1 MDYILKIKYDGVLR
15 RVSVQSR
22 PDAGGPDLTY
32 CKLESKIR
40 EIFQL
45 PSSLKFSVTYVDR
58 DKDEVT
64 IGEDEDIE
72 YALVKEGLNPL
83 RLDVAP
89 KTKSNSNQSTEHNES
104 KQKMHVDEDGFEGM
118 DKHIQSQEAHSLNAP
133 HIFSRRKAAN
143 TSSDSCDQEKVESDE
158 KTELEA
164 KDVPLQFAPAAS
176 FINFSSSYDLNP
188 FNDQTSSLRS
198 ISSSSFDTA
207 NNWSPFNDQ
216 TSFLKSSSLSRFSTT
231 GFADKSKQDEAYV
244 LPDNLKNEALTSI
257 FSLNSANSEGKL
269 DENLAVPVSI
279 SKLAPSAEVRM
290 PCSSLIHDGVR
301 CDMCNMFPI
310 VGSRF
315 KSNRK
320 YDYDLCGN
328 CYKNTWKKDE
338 YFQVNSKSETNIVS
352 PLASFKYSSPQAG
365 FQYSRGNTI
374 PSIVPGEISNASM
387 QSTMATTASLG
398 NPTSRI
404 APNQNLKGKLDSRV
418 VQDVTVPEGTPFPL
432 GTRFIKTWRLKNSG
446 KYAWPSGTKL
456 VRVAGDNLGSFE
468 AVIAELFNVVHPECE
483 IDVSLDLVAPTEP
496 GLYASHWRLMI
507 PTGEKFG
514 HRAWVLIEA
523 RAMGDS

>member
-188 FNDQTSSLRS
+188 FNDQTSSL
-198 ISSSSFDTA
+198 
-207 NNWSPFNDQ
+207 
-216 TSFLKSSSLSRFSTT
+216 
-231 GFADKSKQDEAYV
+231 
-244 LPDNLKNEALTSI
+244 
-257 FSLNSANSEGKL
+257 SEGKL